1 LSERTFKVG
10 RAGSKN
16 LALLYSAR
24 HSYLLR
30 VILSSMHAEFW
41 NRRTTVVAIWGLLIA
56 GAVYVF
62 WYEPGKTG
70 FFPLCP
76 FRLLTGLTCPGCGS
90 TRAMHQL
97 LHGHVEAAFMLN
109 PLFLIALPFLAF
121 ALLRHTKLA
130 FAGDLPQP
138 NALPSR
144 YIYLIFVVV
153 LSFWIFRN
161 TPFYPFVS

>member
-1 LSERTFKVG
+1 MDSEWI
-10 RAGSKN
+10 
-16 LALLYSAR
+16 Y
-24 HSYLLR
+24 
-30 VILSSMHAEFW
+30 
-41 NRRTTVVAIWGLLIA
+41 RRSTVLAIWSLLLA
-56 GAVYVF
+56 GAAYVF
-62 WYEPGKTG
+62 AFEPGKTG
-70 FFPLCP
+70 LFPVCI

-121 ALLRHTKLA
+121 AFLRHTKLA

-153 LSFWIFRN
+153 LSFWIFR
-161 TPFYPFVS
+161 